1 MGFSSFV
8 ATIDT
13 STTHTH
19 TRREPVASVGS
30 VFRDPPSSGME
41 LCVSVKRQTKELR
54 WSRRRRRLHW
64 LRWTKKTIGPGCEFW
79 SLITA
84 DWSSRKFGSHDPL
97 LQASYK
103 YRLHYYYI
111 VSERRLSVRFSAT
124 PPSLRYFFLFFFF
137 TSPKVEA
144 SNLGLQRRVNK
155 NKGNIFAF
163 GLLLSI
169 VCVCVLAPNWIF
181 RASRGPYWENGGPK
195 ARGAVD
201 PEMDKRT

>member
-1 MGFSSFV
+1 MGQSFEQIISSIEPCNQQSV
-8 ATIDT
+8 TIISFCRREKDI
-13 STTHTH
+13 STVYSHGCCGFFFFRGDNRYKYNTHTH

-30 VFRDPPSSGME
+30 VSRDPPSSGME

-54 WSRRRRRLHW
+54 WSRRRRLHW

-124 PPSLRYFFLFFFF
+124 PPSLRFFFLFFYF
-137 TSPKVEA
+137 S
-144 SNLGLQRRVNK
+144 
-155 NKGNIFAF
+155 KGR
-163 GLLLSI
+163 GQQSW
-169 VCVCVLAPNWIF
+169 AP
-181 RASRGPYWENGGPK
+181 A
-195 ARGAVD
+195 
-201 PEMDKRT
+201 TC